1 MVLVFLFHFCLSS
14 RDAGLFF
21 RRNKRVKQ
29 GMDIFKTIKDMREKT
44 AFLRKQGK
52 VIAFVPTMG
61 YFHEGHLNLMRGGRK
76 RADYLVVSIYVNP
89 TQFSPTEDLDK
100 YPRDFTRDC
109 LLAEQVGVDA
119 VFFPDNAAMYPQ
131 NYQTYID
138 VENVTRNLCG
148 ASRPGH
154 FRGVATIC
162 AKLFHIV
169 QPHVTIFGK
178 KDFQQ
183 LAVIRTMI
191 QDLNMDIE
199 LVGLATTREEDG
211 LAMSSRN
218 AYLNA
223 GERKSALSLSRSL
236 VLAKHLFESGET
248 DSGAISRQVK
258 QHIESYPLTIIDY
271 VQISSIDTIE
281 ETKIVDRNTFIAMAV
296 KVGATRLIDNYVFGD
311 ALDVP
316 CPK

>member
-1 MVLVFLFHFCLSS
+1 
-14 RDAGLFF
+14 
-21 RRNKRVKQ
+21 
-29 GMDIFKTIKDMREKT
+29 MDIFDSVKTMQAK
-44 AFLRKQGK
+44 AASLRNQGK
-52 VIAFVPTMG
+52 TVAFVPTMG
-61 YFHEGHLNLMRGGRK
+61 YFHEGHLNLMREGRK

-89 TQFSPTEDLDK
+89 TQFSPTEDLDQ

-109 LLAEQVGVDA
+109 SLAEQVGVDA

-131 NYQTYID
+131 GYQTYID

-183 LAVIRTMI
+183 LAVIKTMLR
-191 QDLNMDIE
+191 DLNMDIE
-199 LVGLATTREEDG
+199 LIGLATTREDDG

-218 AYLNA
+218 AYLSA
-223 GERKSALSLSRSL
+223 EERKSALALSRSL
-236 VLAKHLFESGET
+236 ALAKHLFESGET
-248 DSGAISRQVK
+248 DGDTIVRQVT
-258 QHIESYPLTIIDY
+258 QYIESHPLTNIDY
-271 VQISSIDTIE
+271 VQISNADTIE
-281 ETKIVDRNTFIAMAV
+281 ETKNVDRNTFIALAV

-316 CPK
+316 RPE

>member
-1 MVLVFLFHFCLSS
+1 
-14 RDAGLFF
+14 
-21 RRNKRVKQ
+21 
-29 GMDIFKTIKDMREKT
+29 MDIFNAIKDMQEK
-44 AFLRKQGK
+44 AASLRKQGK
-52 VIAFVPTMG
+52 TVAFVPTMG
-61 YFHEGHLNLMRGGRK
+61 YFHEGHLNLMREGRK

-89 TQFSPTEDLDK
+89 TQFSPSEDLDK

-109 LLAEQVGVDA
+109 SLAEHVGVDA
-119 VFFPDNAAMYPQ
+119 IFFPDNAAMYPQ
-131 NYQTYID
+131 GYQTYID

-154 FRGVATIC
+154 FRGVTTIC

-183 LAVIRTMI
+183 LAAIKTMI
-191 QDLNMDIE
+191 RDLNMDIE

-223 GERKSALSLSRSL
+223 EERKAALSLSRSL
-236 VLAKHLFESGET
+236 ALAKHLFESGET
-248 DSGAISRQVK
+248 DSDAVLRQVK
-258 QHIESYPLTIIDY
+258 QYIESYPLTAIDY
-271 VQISSIDTIE
+271 VQINNVDTIE
-281 ETKIVDRNTFIAMAV
+281 ETKKVDSNAFIAMAV

-316 CPK
+316 HPE

>member
-1 MVLVFLFHFCLSS
+1 M
-14 RDAGLFF
+14 RG
-21 RRNKRVKQ
+21 KKQ
-29 GMDIFKTIKDMREKT
+29 AMDIFDSVKTMQAK
-44 AFLRKQGK
+44 AASLRNQGK
-52 VIAFVPTMG
+52 TVAFVPTMG
-61 YFHEGHLNLMRGGRK
+61 YFHEGHLNLMREGRK

-89 TQFSPTEDLDK
+89 TQFSPTEDLDQ

-109 LLAEQVGVDA
+109 SLAEQVGVDA

-131 NYQTYID
+131 GYQTYID

-183 LAVIRTMI
+183 LAVIKTMLR
-191 QDLNMDIE
+191 DLNMDIE
-199 LVGLATTREEDG
+199 LIGLATTREDDG

-218 AYLNA
+218 AYLSA
-223 GERKSALSLSRSL
+223 EERKSALALSRSL
-236 VLAKHLFESGET
+236 ALAKHLFESGET
-248 DSGAISRQVK
+248 DGDTIVRQVT
-258 QHIESYPLTIIDY
+258 QYIESHPLTNIDY
-271 VQISSIDTIE
+271 VQISNADTIE
-281 ETKIVDRNTFIAMAV
+281 ETKNVDRNTFIALAV

-316 CPK
+316 RPE

>member
-1 MVLVFLFHFCLSS
+1 M
-14 RDAGLFF
+14 
-21 RRNKRVKQ
+21 KQ
-29 GMDIFKTIKDMREKT
+29 AMDIFNTIKDMQEKT
-44 AFLRKQGK
+44 ASLRKHGK

-61 YFHEGHLNLMRGGRK
+61 YFHEGHLNLMREGRK
-76 RADYLVVSIYVNP
+76 RADYLIASIYVNP
-89 TQFSPTEDLDK
+89 TQFSPTEDLNK

-119 VFFPDNAAMYPQ
+119 IFFPDNAAMYPQ
-131 NYQTYID
+131 GYQTYID

-154 FRGVATIC
+154 FRGVATVC

-183 LAVIRTMI
+183 LAVIKTMI
-191 QDLNMDIE
+191 RDLNMDVE

-218 AYLNA
+218 AYLNVD
-223 GERKSALSLSRSL
+223 ERKSALSLSRSL
-236 VLAKHLFESGET
+236 ALAKHLFESGET
-248 DSGAISRQVK
+248 DGDTILQQVR
-258 QHIESYPLTIIDY
+258 QHIESYPLTTIDY
-271 VQISSIDTIE
+271 AQISNIDTIE
-281 ETKIVDRNTFIAMAV
+281 ETKNVDRNTFIALAV
-296 KVGATRLIDNYVFGD
+296 KVGTTRLIDNYVFGD

-316 CPK
+316 RPE